1 MTTQT
6 ERALLILRERIL
18 KGAYRGGEKLLT
30 VNLAEALE
38 ISRTPVRA
46 ALSQLAEEGLLD
58 RTAGGSFEVR
68 AFSYADVRDTLIL
81 RGTLEGL
88 AARLAATRGAVPE
101 AMDEAEGILSELDGC
116 FDTGGDGV
124 DSEGYSRL
132 NLAFHATLPRMADSA
147 VLARELER
155 MMRLPFASPS
165 AFLPMKRSKT
175 WVNRTFFVNQHQH
188 RSILQAIRERDSARA
203 ETLAREHARTA
214 MENLEQIW
222 MSAGDRD
229 RSELALITGDYGEPD

>member
-88 AARLAATRGAVPE
+88 ATRLAATRGAVPE
-101 AMDEAEGILSELDGC
+101 ALEEAERIVTELDGC
-116 FDTGGDGV
+116 FDTVGDGV

-188 RSILQAIRERDSARA
+188 RAILQAIRDRDSARA

-222 MSAGDRD
+222 AAAEGRD

>member
-88 AARLAATRGAVPE
+88 ATRLAATRGAVPE
-101 AMDEAEGILSELDGC
+101 ALEEAERIVAELDDC
-116 FDTGGDGV
+116 FDTVGDGV
-124 DSEGYSRL
+124 DNEGYSRL

-188 RSILQAIRERDSARA
+188 RAILQAIRERDSARA

-222 MSAGDRD
+222 AAAEGRD